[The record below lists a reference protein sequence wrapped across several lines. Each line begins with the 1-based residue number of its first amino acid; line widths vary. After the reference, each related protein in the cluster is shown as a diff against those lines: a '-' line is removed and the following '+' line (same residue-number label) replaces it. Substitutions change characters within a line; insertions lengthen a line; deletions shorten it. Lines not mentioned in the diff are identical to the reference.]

1 VIAKNAMAEVV
12 QDEKKWV
19 AHGGMKM
26 RAESQMTWE
35 EVEEEGGLQMIW
47 EGEEEDD
54 LQKMLD

>member
-1 VIAKNAMAEVV
+1 VIAKNAMVEVV

-26 RAESQMTWE
+26 RAELQMTW

>member
-1 VIAKNAMAEVV
+1 VIAKNAMVEVA

-35 EVEEEGGLQMIW
+35 VEEGGLQMIW